1 MSRIVYVAF
10 GDSITDGYGVSGGFV
25 HHLTRWLK
33 ENLPDR
39 NLEVIKS
46 GWSGENTRDGL
57 YRVDREVISRDPH
70 IATINYGVNDAFSG
84 VSVGEFEKN
93 MEEMVT
99 RIKEG
104 GCLRIVLLS
113 SEVIP
118 DIWAERE
125 VLPYW
130 DAMAK
135 AAEKGGAVYADVNG
149 WWSRVLSDGR
159 SEHDLIIP
167 GDLHPNAEGHRVIA
181 DAVIDAFEKNRVLEG
196 L

>member
-1 MSRIVYVAF
+1 MGSIVYVAF
-10 GDSITDGYGVSGGFV
+10 GDSITDGYGVSSGFV
-25 HHLTRWLK
+25 HHLSSWLK

-39 NLEVIKS
+39 NLEIIKS

-70 IATINYGVNDAFSG
+70 IVTINYGVNDAFSG

-93 MEEMVT
+93 IEEIVT

-118 DIWAERE
+118 DVWAERE

-130 DAMAK
+130 EAMEK
-135 AAEKGGAVYADVNG
+135 AARNGGVVYADVNG
-149 WWSRVLSDGR
+149 WWDRVLSDGR
-159 SEHDLIIP
+159 SVHDLIIP

-181 DAVIDAFEKNRVLEG
+181 DAVIDAFEKNGVLEG

>member
-1 MSRIVYVAF
+1 MGSIVYVAF
-10 GDSITDGYGVSGGFV
+10 GDSITDGYGVSSGFV
-25 HHLTRWLK
+25 HHLSGWLD

-39 NLEVIKS
+39 DLEVIKS

-57 YRVDREVISRDPH
+57 HRVDREVISRDPH
-70 IATINYGVNDAFSG
+70 IVTINYGVNDAFSG
-84 VSVGEFEKN
+84 VSVGEFQKN
-93 MEEMVT
+93 MEEMVAM
-99 RIKEG
+99 IKEG
-104 GCLRIVLLS
+104 GCSKIVLLS

-118 DIWAERE
+118 DVWAERE

-130 DAMAK
+130 EAMEN
-135 AAEKGGAVYADVNG
+135 AAQSSGAVYADVNG
-149 WWSRVLSDGR
+149 WWGSVLEDGR